1 MNFDFLKSKSLKT
14 LSFWLKITSAIPLLQ
29 SFTKLKRSLGKAQDN
44 KKNIQPLPNAE
55 CEGGDLTEPQR
66 GGELAGHLGQH
77 VRAQQ
82 LQTREASKAVGPDGR
97 KILQL

>member
-1 MNFDFLKSKSLKT
+1 MAKQMLNV
-14 LSFWLKITSAIPLLQ
+14 INERPL
-29 SFTKLKRSLGKAQDN
+29 T
-44 KKNIQPLPNAE
+44 LPNAE
-55 CEGGDLTEPQR
+55 CVGGDLTEPQR

-82 LQTREASKAVGPDGR
+82 LQAREASKAVGPDGR